1 MLAEVAGEA
10 LQSRGQLQPL
20 LQAARCWW
28 CWDGN
33 ALSSVSPARCA
44 GSSFTYAERAA
55 VPAGGRRS
63 RCDFRYVFK
72 GTLQTLGQHGAAV
85 HAGVF
90 FGHGGYQGFG
100 DAECASHIAQRTA
113 RPVAGHDCRNGGA
126 LTPVFGVD
134 VLDHFFAPLVLKV
147 HVNIRGLVA
156 LAADKALKQ
165 HAHARRVHLGHAQ
178 AVAHR
183 RIRRR
188 PASLAQDA
196 LAAGEAH
203 DVVHRQKIHLV
214 TQLGNQRQLVFH
226 LRAHVLRDACGVAH
240 PCAFFG
246 VLAQGL
252 RRGVAGQHGLQGI
265 VVAEAVQR
273 EIAALR
279 HHQGV
284 RQMLRIEQGRQ
295 ARAASQMPFR
305 VGLQAPPTLRQRQT

>member
-1 MLAEVAGEA
+1 M
-10 LQSRGQLQPL
+10 
-20 LQAARCWW
+20 
-28 CWDGN
+28 
-33 ALSSVSPARCA
+33 
-44 GSSFTYAERAA
+44 
-55 VPAGGRRS
+55 
-63 RCDFRYVFK
+63 
-72 GTLQTLGQHGAAV
+72 QTLGQHGTTV

-90 FGHGGYQGFG
+90 FGHGGDQGFG
-100 DAECASHIAQRTA
+100 DAQRASHVAQRTA
-113 RPVAGHDCRNGGA
+113 WPVAGHDCRYGGTLA
-126 LTPVFGVD
+126 AVFGVD
-134 VLDHFFAPLVLKV
+134 VLNYLFTPLVLKV
-147 HVNIRGLVA
+147 HVNVRRLIA
-156 LAADKALKQ
+156 LAADETLKQ

-240 PCAFFG
+240 PCAFLG

-295 ARAASQMPFR
+295 TRAASQMALR
-305 VGLQAPPTLRQRQT
+305 VGL